1 MIRKELIKGYINNL
15 QGRTEDDI
23 FNRLLNLGESLSPGE
38 KNTVFAYLCPQN
50 LRDGELVELVQKKR
64 SSSPNGLK
72 GTMEPSEVDIPLF
85 MNAYKTRQY
94 RGFIRHLLHS
104 FIKCDKN
111 DLYIPEDNKT
121 YECALCGKIV
131 SGSLIPGIEQE
142 YRAYQSTNT
151 DITLCP
157 DCLMQLH
164 ILDDILKDLE
174 GEYYLTWGT
183 VIKKK

>member
-64 SSSPNGLK
+64 SSSSDGLK

-111 DLYIPEDNKT
+111 DLYIPEDDKT

-131 SGSLIPGIEQE
+131 SGSLIPGVEQE

>member
-15 QGRTEDDI
+15 QGKSEDEVFD
-23 FNRLLNLGESLSPGE
+23 RLSKLGDTLSPGE
-38 KNTVFAYLCPQN
+38 KNTIFAYLCPQN
-50 LRDGELVELVQKKR
+50 LLDGELVDLVQKKR
-64 SSSPNGLK
+64 FSSPEGLK
-72 GTMEPSEVDIPLF
+72 GTLEPSEVDIPLF
-85 MNAYKTRQY
+85 MNAYRTRQY

-104 FIKCDKN
+104 FIKCNKE
-111 DLYIPEDNKT
+111 DLYLPEDEKT
-121 YECALCGKIV
+121 YECALCGKSVVGSLV
-131 SGSLIPGIEQE
+131 SGVEQE

-164 ILDDILKDLE
+164 ILDDMLKDIE